1 MDKRDIIKDKYNW
14 TIYHSYIFF
23 LEDKNIEQLTEAIK
37 DIIAERKGHRVVNHS
52 VMPHG
57 IAMTV

>member
-1 MDKRDIIKDKYNW
+1 MDIRDIIKGKYNW

-37 DIIAERKGHRVVNHS
+37 DIITKRKGQ
-52 VMPHG
+52 G
-57 IAMTV
+57 